1 MRLRCLESGHREP
14 EAGQIRA
21 ALEAGGYV
29 SDIGRALR
37 YRPELFGM
45 PFSRFLQGLLRDR
58 ESRWSVG
65 ERELFA
71 AFVSAQNQCPF

>member
-1 MRLRCLESGHREP
+1 VRLRCLESGHREP
-14 EAGQIRA
+14 EASQIRA
-21 ALEAGGYV
+21 VLETGGYV

-37 YRPELFGM
+37 YRPELFGL
-45 PFSRFLQGLLRDR
+45 PFSVFLQKLMRDVD
-58 ESRWSVG
+58 SHWSVG

>member
-1 MRLRCLESGHREP
+1 MRLRCLESGHASPWPPRS
-14 EAGQIRA
+14 GQV
-21 ALEAGGYV
+21 LEAGGYV